1 MAITNAD
8 VLFGFSN
15 TSVSVVEGEGVVSV
29 DIGIRGGA
37 VSEPFQVQVFTSDGS
52 AEGMCTSAVKTSCQ
66 REFICHYVSVF
77 CL

>member
-1 MAITNAD
+1 MATIDNTD

-52 AEGMCTSAVKTSCQ
+52 AEGMWLINHN
-66 REFICHYVSVF
+66 ICSIV
-77 CL
+77 LAKG

>member
-1 MAITNAD
+1 MATIDNTD

-37 VSEPFQVQVFTSDGS
+37 VSEPFQVQVFTSDGL
-52 AEGMCTSAVKTSCQ
+52 AEGM
-66 REFICHYVSVF
+66 
-77 CL
+77 